1 MWQRGPGAQSRVH
14 FADFIALIDNLAVA
28 LMRATLATLCFILP
42 ACTVE
47 AWHHGVAA
55 KPLVATPLRHPQP
68 VALLSPRVA
77 AWAGTGAIAAVA
89 ATGFAAQGRVW
100 GAAASAAFVAKAVQ
114 ASVGGNKKTIAT
126 SRRLAAAVAVAS
138 EKAQEEDAAAAKEEA
153 AKAKAK
159 AKQKEEG
166 ATAAAA
172 AAEK

>member
-1 MWQRGPGAQSRVH
+1 MWRRGRAIESSFCRLHCV
-14 FADFIALIDNLAVA
+14 IDNLAVA

-100 GAAASAAFVAKAVQ
+100 GAATSTAFVLKALQ
-114 ASVGGNKKTIAT
+114 ASVGGDKKTIAT
-126 SRRLAAAVAVAS
+126 SRRLAAAVAEAS
-138 EKAQEEDAAAAKEEA
+138 EKAQEEAAATKSPA
-153 AKAKAK
+153 
-159 AKQKEEG
+159 G
-166 ATAAAA
+166 
-172 AAEK
+172 EKGYIMDHLVKPSDRPLTC